1 MDKNKKI
8 ILGVLTAALVILII
22 VLIVSKNSQPTEQ
35 VTSPGA
41 TQTTEPETGKS
52 ADNQETQEPNSE
64 EAVRDKSIVQ
74 GAISQIDIA
83 MIAIKD
89 ANGQEREFKIP
100 TENAKFFQETEQQ
113 GAITLKEIGLFDMQ
127 VGSEAIV
134 ECNPETNEV
143 ISVKLLKE

>member
-1 MDKNKKI
+1 
-8 ILGVLTAALVILII
+8 
-22 VLIVSKNSQPTEQ
+22 
-35 VTSPGA
+35 
-41 TQTTEPETGKS
+41 
-52 ADNQETQEPNSE
+52 
-64 EAVRDKSIVQ
+64 
-74 GAISQIDIA
+74 

-113 GAITLKEIGLFDMQ
+113 GAITLEEIGLFDMQ